1 MVGGISQ
8 VVALTPVTKLP
19 KRLRTA
25 FCWGG
30 HSEFSPP
37 DALPSPTTNSTAA
50 SASIAQSVKVWRAL
64 GFNAVPDDGADT
76 YIPGPHSSS

>member
-30 HSEFSPP
+30 HSDFSPP
-37 DALPSPTTNSTAA
+37 DALPSPTTN
-50 SASIAQSVKVWRAL
+50 
-64 GFNAVPDDGADT
+64 
-76 YIPGPHSSS
+76 